1 MSGATLDL
9 ALLHRDSAMRPIPIL
24 LALAA
29 CAAAASHAH
38 AQVAVPF
45 FSSANTGFDPEIS
58 VVNSGEVLDAQ
69 AVVSNDR
76 KYVTLNMR
84 ASSSKLL
91 ALRQFNFATS
101 GSNNRLFGFVGG
113 AAATAAANGAGSG
126 DARENVL
133 DRRGTNL
140 VAGLSD

>member
-1 MSGATLDL
+1 M
-9 ALLHRDSAMRPIPIL
+9 MRPSQIL

-29 CAAAASHAH
+29 CALAPLGAR

-45 FSSANTGFDPEIS
+45 FSGAGTAFEPEIS

-84 ASSSKLL
+84 ASSSHLL
-91 ALRQFNFATS
+91 ALRQFGFATS
-101 GSNNRLFGFVGG
+101 GNNRPLGFVGG
-113 AAATAAANGAGSG
+113 AGTAAPNGAGTSASG
-126 DARENVL
+126 TGTPRESVL
-133 DRRGTNL
+133 DRPGTSL
-140 VAGLSD
+140 VSGLDD